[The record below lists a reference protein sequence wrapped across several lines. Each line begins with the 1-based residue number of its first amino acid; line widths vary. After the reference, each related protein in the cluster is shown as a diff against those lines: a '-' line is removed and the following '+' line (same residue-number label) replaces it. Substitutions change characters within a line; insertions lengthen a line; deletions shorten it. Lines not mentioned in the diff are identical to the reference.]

1 MGFIQTNENIRTL
14 YELEQVL
21 DDKRV
26 TPEQKMAWVI
36 ETLYANETLSNN
48 VYLPKNIT
56 IQVKEKSLT

>member
-1 MGFIQTNENIRTL
+1 MGFIQTSEDIKTL

-36 ETLYANETLSNN
+36 ETLYANETLANN